1 MGISFVPS
9 NPTRLF
15 DTRGRQ
21 SEFSIQGVPTMRMQV
36 AGVAGVPADASAVL
50 LNVTVVS
57 AGVDGYLTVFPAGR
71 AMPATSNL
79 NFSAGAVVPNSVV
92 CDLGADGAV
101 EFASSAGAVDLVV
114 DIHGWFAATPSTAA
128 AGFRPVRP
136 RRIADTRERI
146 VFARGAGPGEVAVL
160 PVAGVGDVPAD
171 ASAVVLN
178 VTVTEPS
185 KAGYLTVWPTGTAMP
200 PTSSVNWQ
208 RGETVPNLVVAS
220 IGTGGSVSM
229 FNSAGSSHLV
239 VDVFGYFAPGRG
251 STFRP
256 AGPRRLV
263 DSRIGLGGVSGPLPA
278 RTTFELPVA
287 GLAGIPAG
295 GNPTLVLN
303 VTAVETTEGGFL
315 TVFPSG
321 SPRPW
326 VSSLNLT
333 PYRTVSNMVY
343 TQVGAD
349 GGVSVYNQAGET
361 HVIVDLFGWFD
372 APT

>member
-1 MGISFVPS
+1 MGMSFVPS
-9 NPTRLF
+9 NPTRLL
-15 DTRGRQ
+15 DTRGTQ
-21 SEFSIQGVPTMRMQV
+21 SGFSIQSVPTMRMKV

-50 LNVTVVS
+50 LNVTVVR
-57 AGVDGYLTVFPAGR
+57 AQAPGYLTVFPAGR
-71 AMPATSNL
+71 TMPATSNI
-79 NFSAGAVVPNSVV
+79 NFTPQSIVPNSVV
-92 CDLGADGAV
+92 CDLGPDGAV

-114 DIHGWFAATPSTAA
+114 DLNGWFAATPSTAA
-128 AGFRPVRP
+128 AGFCSVPP
-136 RRIADTRERI
+136 RRIADTREGI
-146 VFARGAGPGEVAVL
+146 AFARSAGPGEVAVL

-171 ASAVVLN
+171 ATAVVLN

-185 KAGYLTVWPTGTAMP
+185 EAGYLTVWPTGAVMP

-208 RGETVPNLVVAS
+208 PGETAPNLVVAGVGS
-220 IGTGGSVSM
+220 GGTVSL

-251 STFRP
+251 AAFRP

-278 RTTFELPVA
+278 RSTFQLPVA

-303 VTAVETTEGGFL
+303 ITAVDPTDGGFL
-315 TVFPSG
+315 TVFPAG

-326 VSSLNLT
+326 VSSLNVA
-333 PYRTVSNMVY
+333 PYRTAGNMVY

-349 GGVSVYNQAGET
+349 GGVSVFNQAGET

-372 APT
+372 ATT